1 MSSIARETSILIV
14 CRFVNYLV
22 LFASPVVLVRI
33 LSVEKFGMYREF
45 MLYAGM
51 IANFAA
57 FSVNKSLIYFLSK
70 YDHDKQYINNSI
82 FLNILITIFVVL
94 FILISKNLIIS
105 KTSFDFVFSLLLYL
119 IFFLNLDY
127 CESYWISIRRT
138 NYVLYYT
145 FLRGLIR
152 NIVVILSAYIF
163 SDVTKMIHCLV
174 IVEVIRFIL
183 ICFYTKKIKS
193 INIKL
198 NLVKLKDQISYILP
212 MGISNFI
219 FYLNKEISKILIL
232 YTMGVEYLAIYS
244 VGCYQIPIIGIVR
257 GSIGDI
263 VFSEVCSRSSSNIDK
278 AFVLWKQT
286 NVIYLSVVLPVF
298 FVFFFYAKEFITI
311 FFTEKYLESIII
323 FKIYMFLMLKECF
336 ETGIPIR
343 MLNKNK
349 FYIYAYNY
357 SFFINIISITILSLY
372 FKFVGPAVAYVI
384 SDTFVYIYLGKK
396 ILDLSQIKIS
406 KLFYWKK
413 ISYLFI
419 SSTVL
424 VPILYVGELFNIN
437 LILKIVIFSTIY
449 LIIYSVTIVNLKI
462 EEVDIVY
469 KKIINLLIYIKKRCI
484 SHLKLEAI

>member
-14 CRFVNYLV
+14 CRFINYLV
-22 LFASPVVLVRI
+22 LFASPVVLVRV
-33 LSVEKFGMYREF
+33 LSIEKFGMYREF

-70 YDHDKQYINNSI
+70 YNHDKQYINNSI
-82 FLNILITIFVVL
+82 YLNILITIFVVL
-94 FILISKNLIIS
+94 FILITEDLLLS

-145 FLRGLIR
+145 FLRGFFR
-152 NIVVILSAYIF
+152 NIAVIFSAYIF
-163 SDVTKMIHCLV
+163 DDVTKMINCLV
-174 IVEVIRFIL
+174 IVEAIRFL
-183 ICFYTKKIKS
+183 LVFLYTKKIRSLNIRLS
-193 INIKL
+193 IYT
-198 NLVKLKDQISYILP
+198 LKDQIRYILP

-219 FYLNKEISKILIL
+219 FYLNKEISKILVL
-232 YTMGVEYLAIYS
+232 YTMGIEYLAIYS

-263 VFSEVCSRSSSNIDK
+263 VFSEVCSRSSKNIDK

-286 NVIYLSVVLPVF
+286 NIIYLSVVLPVF
-298 FVFFFYAKEFITI
+298 FIFFFYAKEFITI
-311 FFTEKYLESIII
+311 FFTDKYLESVII

-357 SFFINIISITILSLY
+357 SFIINLISIMILSLY
-372 FKFVGPAVAYVI
+372 FEFVGPAVAYVI
-384 SDTFVYIYLGKK
+384 SDTFVYIYLGRK
-396 ILDLSQIKIS
+396 IINLSQLKFS
-406 KLFYWKK
+406 DLFYWKK
-413 ISYLFI
+413 IGYLFV
-419 SSTVL
+419 SSTLL
-424 VPILYVGELFNIN
+424 VPIMYIGNFFDFNIV
-437 LILKIVIFSTIY
+437 LKIIIFSTIY
-449 LIIYSVTIVNLKI
+449 LISYTTVIVCLKI
-462 EEVDIVY
+462 EEVMIIY
-469 KKIINLLIYIKKRCI
+469 KKIINTFIYIKKRCFG
-484 SHLKLEAI
+484 HLKAEAI